1 MSSRLTSGCVA
12 CTDERRRHT
21 PRDYSSHRLSRA
33 RVRASAFSILP
44 LLAVPHAALA
54 AATTPPDTSLPTTGF
69 LQVLVALGLVLA
81 AIAAFAWFLRRLT
94 PGALTTRGWLRVV
107 GGAMVGPKERVVL
120 IEVGD
125 TWLLLGVAASNVS
138 LLHTLPKPPSAA
150 KEGEAPSPG
159 FSNALIE
166 ALASRRRKKG

>member
-81 AIAAFAWFLRRLT
+81 AIAAFYHLAHLLARGAADDDVVYAHCHRALAAQAGAGRRTGAPQPGARGSVSVPDFLRHV
-94 PGALTTRGWLRVV
+94 PGARTHVHRGLCTVLRP
-107 GGAMVGPKERVVL
+107 AHRVQ
-120 IEVGD
+120 
-125 TWLLLGVAASNVS
+125 
-138 LLHTLPKPPSAA
+138 
-150 KEGEAPSPG
+150 
-159 FSNALIE
+159 
-166 ALASRRRKKG
+166 

>member
-1 MSSRLTSGCVA
+1 MSGCVA

-21 PRDYSSHRLSRA
+21 HHDYSSHRLSRA
-33 RVRASAFSILP
+33 RVRASAFSVLS
-44 LLAVPHAALA
+44 LLAVPHATLA
-54 AATTPPDTSLPTTGF
+54 AATTPPDTSLPTAGL
-69 LQVLVALGLVLA
+69 LQVVVALGLVLA

-94 PGALTTRGWLRVV
+94 PGAIGTRGWLRVV

-138 LLHTLPKPPSAA
+138 LLHTLPKPPQSAA
-150 KEGEAPSPG
+150 KEGEAASAG
-159 FSNALIE
+159 FSSALLE

>member
-1 MSSRLTSGCVA
+1 MSSLPTSGCVA
-12 CTDERRRHT
+12 STDERRATR
-21 PRDYSSHRLSRA
+21 RGLISQRLSRA
-33 RVRASAFSILP
+33 RVRASAFSILSF
-44 LLAVPHAALA
+44 LAVPHAALA
-54 AATTPPDTSLPTTGF
+54 GATTPPDTSLPTTGF

-94 PGALTTRGWLRVV
+94 PGAIGSRGWLRVV

-138 LLHTLPKPPSAA
+138 LLHTLPKPPQSAA
-150 KEGEAPSPG
+150 KEGEVVPSG
-159 FSNALIE
+159 FSSALFE
-166 ALASRRRKKG
+166 ALGRRKKG